1 MGRSFKSSYRDGD
14 TFSRQAKIEG
24 YRSRSAFKLKEL
36 QNKDRLI
43 KRGMSIL
50 DLGSFPGGWSQ
61 VSKEIVGEKGKIVG
75 VDLQEIK
82 PIQGT
87 SFIHKSVIELRAE
100 DFDANLIPFD
110 IVLSDMAPNISGIQ
124 DRDNAQMID
133 LLDKVIYSI
142 ENFLK
147 TGGSTIIKVFQ
158 GDSLEYAKRFIKEH
172 FLEVKIRKPDSSRR
186 NSSETYILGI
196 NLKEK

>member
-1 MGRSFKSSYRDGD
+1 MGRSSKSNYRDGD
-14 TFSRQAKIEG
+14 TFSRKAKIEG

-36 QNKDRLI
+36 QNKDHLI

-75 VDLQEIK
+75 VDLQEMK

-87 SFIHKSVIELRAE
+87 SFIHKSVIELKAE
-100 DFDANLIPFD
+100 DFDANLMPFD

-172 FLEVKIRKPDSSRR
+172 FLEIKIRKPDSSRR

>member
-14 TFSRQAKIEG
+14 IFSRQAKIEG

-87 SFIHKSVIELRAE
+87 SFIHKSVIELREE

-124 DRDNAQMID
+124 VRDNAQMID

>member
-1 MGRSFKSSYRDGD
+1 MGRSSKSNYRDGD
-14 TFSRQAKIEG
+14 TFSRKAKLEG

-75 VDLQEIK
+75 VDLQEMK

-87 SFIHKSVIELRAE
+87 SFIHKSVIELKAE

-172 FLEVKIRKPDSSRR
+172 FLEIKIRKPDSSRR

>member
-1 MGRSFKSSYRDGD
+1 MGKSFKSSYREGD

-75 VDLQEIK
+75 VDLQKMK

-87 SFIHKSVIELRAE
+87 SFIHKSVIELKAE
-100 DFDANLIPFD
+100 DFDANLMPFD

-158 GDSLEYAKRFIKEH
+158 GDSLEYAMRFIKEH
-172 FLEVKIRKPDSSRR
+172 FLEIKIRKPDSSRR

>member
-1 MGRSFKSSYRDGD
+1 LGRSFKSSYRDGD

-87 SFIHKSVIELRAE
+87 SFIHKSVIELKVE

>member
-1 MGRSFKSSYRDGD
+1 MGRSSKLNYRDGD
-14 TFSRQAKIEG
+14 TFSRKAKIEG

-75 VDLQEIK
+75 VDLQEMK

-87 SFIHKSVIELRAE
+87 SFIHKSVIELKVE

>member
-1 MGRSFKSSYRDGD
+1 MGRSFKSSYREGD

-87 SFIHKSVIELRAE
+87 SFIHKSVIELKAE

-172 FLEVKIRKPDSSRR
+172 FLEVKIRKPNSSRR

>member
-1 MGRSFKSSYRDGD
+1 MRRSSKTNYRDGD
-14 TFSRQAKIEG
+14 IFSRKAKLEG
-24 YRSRSAFKLKEL
+24 YRSRSAFKLKQL

-43 KRGMSIL
+43 KRVMSIL
-50 DLGSFPGGWSQ
+50 YLGSFPGGWCQ

-75 VDLQEIK
+75 VDLQEMK

-87 SFIHKSVIELRAE
+87 FFIRKSVIELKAE

>member
-1 MGRSFKSSYRDGD
+1 LGRSSKSNYRDGD
-14 TFSRQAKIEG
+14 TFSRKAKIEG

-43 KRGMSIL
+43 KTGMSIL

-75 VDLQEIK
+75 IDLQEMK

-87 SFIHKSVIELRAE
+87 SFIHKSVIELKAE

-158 GDSLEYAKRFIKEH
+158 GDSLEYANRFIKEH

>member
-1 MGRSFKSSYRDGD
+1 MGRSFKSNYRDGD

-87 SFIHKSVIELRAE
+87 SFIHKSVNELRTE

-172 FLEVKIRKPDSSRR
+172 FLEVKIRKPNSSRR

>member
-1 MGRSFKSSYRDGD
+1 MGRSSKSNYRDGD
-14 TFSRQAKIEG
+14 TFSRKAKIEG

>member
-1 MGRSFKSSYRDGD
+1 MGRSFKSSYREGD

-36 QNKDRLI
+36 QNKDHLI

-75 VDLQEIK
+75 VDLQEMK

-87 SFIHKSVIELRAE
+87 SFIHKSVIELKAE

-172 FLEVKIRKPDSSRR
+172 FLEVKIRKPNSSRR

>member
-1 MGRSFKSSYRDGD
+1 MGRSSKSNYRDGD
-14 TFSRQAKIEG
+14 TFSRKAKIEG

-36 QNKDRLI
+36 QNKERLI

-75 VDLQEIK
+75 VDLQEMK

-87 SFIHKSVIELRAE
+87 SFIHKSVIELKAE

-172 FLEVKIRKPDSSRR
+172 FLEIKIRKPDSSRR

>member
-1 MGRSFKSSYRDGD
+1 MGKSFKSSYREGD

-61 VSKEIVGEKGKIVG
+61 VSKEIVGGKGKIVG
-75 VDLQEIK
+75 VDLQEMK

-87 SFIHKSVIELRAE
+87 SFIHKSVIELKAE

-172 FLEVKIRKPDSSRR
+172 FLEIKIRKPDSSRR

>member
-1 MGRSFKSSYRDGD
+1 MGRSSKSNYRDGD
-14 TFSRQAKIEG
+14 TFSRKAKIEG

-61 VSKEIVGEKGKIVG
+61 VSKEIVGEKGKVVG
-75 VDLQEIK
+75 VDLQEMK

>member
-1 MGRSFKSSYRDGD
+1 MKLLQLNTFRSWVDLLNQ
-14 TFSRQAKIEG
+14 TTVTEILSRE
-24 YRSRSAFKLKEL
+24 KLKEL
-36 QNKDRLI
+36 QNKDHLI

-75 VDLQEIK
+75 VDLQEMM

-87 SFIHKSVIELRAE
+87 SFIHKSVIELKAE
-100 DFDANLIPFD
+100 DFDANLMPFD

-172 FLEVKIRKPDSSRR
+172 FLEIKIRKPDSSRR